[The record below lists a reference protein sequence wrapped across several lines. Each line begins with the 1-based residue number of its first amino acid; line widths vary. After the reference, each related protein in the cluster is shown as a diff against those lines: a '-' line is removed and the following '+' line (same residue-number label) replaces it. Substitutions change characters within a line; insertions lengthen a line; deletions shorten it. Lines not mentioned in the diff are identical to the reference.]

1 MKFYFSLREGC
12 LCNCSICPSICPF
25 ACPPTLPVTSEPLA
39 QFLVNFGRGTVFSC
53 SAANIQVLGK
63 QADGWRRDCARNR
76 GNSVLCLCGQPV
88 VIPIMAFAAFCQA
101 SVQSK
106 DSTESERHAADV
118 ISDCIVRN
126 RGISWGQ

>member
-1 MKFYFSLREGC
+1 MFSR
-12 LCNCSICPSICPF
+12 
-25 ACPPTLPVTSEPLA
+25 
-39 QFLVNFGRGTVFSC
+39 

-88 VIPIMAFAAFCQA
+88 VIPITAFAAFCQA

-106 DSTESERHAADV
+106 DNMESERREADV

-126 RGISWGQ
+126 RGISRGQ